1 MGDCGEEDS
10 VVPEEATDNRMTV
23 ESAQPSPEVL
33 QKEKLIRLLKK
44 EVLHHLEYITLAR
57 ALNSLTQC
65 PLVTRPAQVF
75 LVKRPKLHMELLGQ
89 KTSAL

>member
-44 EVLHHLEYITLAR
+44 EVLHHLNYITLAR

-65 PLVTRPAQVF
+65 PLGLPKYF
-75 LVKRPKLHMELLGQ
+75 LVKRPKLQMELWA
-89 KTSAL
+89 KR